1 MKLKEK
7 IVRSKAKKIIDWL
20 QHLLL
25 LKEDVFIAGY
35 PKSGSTWFRFILYEL
50 ITNSE
55 ASFEKSNYLIPSVGR
70 HFIKKIKTNHG
81 RFIQTHHPYNN
92 KYKKAIY
99 IVRDPRDVIISEF
112 HYNKKMG
119 FIPMEYEFD
128 LFFKNFHTSQVN
140 RYGNYSDNVSS
151 WIDAAKNKKVN
162 ILFVRYEDMKADT
175 LKEFIRINDFLNLN
189 LSREILI
196 EKIENNDINR
206 MREKEISSKDKTL
219 AKKGSKIPFVRKGEK
234 NDWFTMFGTEKLTII
249 ELKYKNILDKFHYK

>member
-92 KYKKAIY
+92 KYKTQ
-99 IVRDPRDVIISEF
+99 
-112 HYNKKMG
+112 
-119 FIPMEYEFD
+119 
-128 LFFKNFHTSQVN
+128 LFPESPYT
-140 RYGNYSDNVSS
+140 
-151 WIDAAKNKKVN
+151 
-162 ILFVRYEDMKADT
+162 
-175 LKEFIRINDFLNLN
+175 
-189 LSREILI
+189 
-196 EKIENNDINR
+196 
-206 MREKEISSKDKTL
+206 
-219 AKKGSKIPFVRKGEK
+219 
-234 NDWFTMFGTEKLTII
+234 LTI
-249 ELKYKNILDKFHYK
+249 L